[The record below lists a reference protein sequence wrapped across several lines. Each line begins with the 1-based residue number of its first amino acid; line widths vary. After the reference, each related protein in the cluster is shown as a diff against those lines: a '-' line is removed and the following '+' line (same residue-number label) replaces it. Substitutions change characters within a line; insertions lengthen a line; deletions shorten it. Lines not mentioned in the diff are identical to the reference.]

1 MSYPFASRY
10 VDQFPKDKT
19 VQLSRF
25 IAFITGALAA
35 VLAVSSVVDPELF
48 LGFEITPERT
58 VLFYLGVFGT
68 VWAVARGAVPEE
80 TLVFDPEYALNDV
93 VEYTRYLPASWR
105 GRLHSNEVR
114 KEFTV
119 LYQMKLVIF
128 LEELLSII
136 FTPFVLWFSLPK
148 CSDRVV
154 DFFREF
160 TVHVDGLGYVCSFAV
175 FDFKK
180 GGNDEAHPATVE
192 VERQGVRDDYH
203 TTKDGKMLASYFGFL
218 DNYTTNPRLG
228 GPRMHGPGKRHF
240 PPPSFHGMIPPPME
254 TEPSGRSRLRTVEPF
269 DQSLIRPIG
278 GSIAGMRSM
287 NAPARFPKTQPMSP
301 MPSVLLDPHHQPTG
315 GGSRRRVSTRAGPS
329 TKVAMPRHQLADDPL
344 EDNEDSILQSQQP
357 MAGAGSSGSGGL
369 GDDSHLGE
377 SWRTT
382 QATNRDGDEENE
394 EDVDAATGDNGAD
407 VLGLLYQF
415 QKAQTEGRGAGVNI

>member
-1 MSYPFASRY
+1 MQ
-10 VDQFPKDKT
+10 V
-19 VQLSRF
+19 SRF
-25 IAFITGALAA
+25 IAFVTGALAA

-93 VEYTRYLPASWR
+93 IEYTRYMPASWR

-160 TVHVDGLGYVCSFAV
+160 TVHVDGLGYVCSSAV

-180 GGNDEAHPATVE
+180 GGNEESSAAAKGKGKG
-192 VERQGVRDDYH
+192 RQGPRGDSHGRKDD
-203 TTKDGKMLASYFGFL
+203 KMLASYFGFL
-218 DNYTTNPRLG
+218 DNYTNNPRAG
-228 GPRMHGPGKRHF
+228 GPHMHGPAKRHF
-240 PPPSFHGMIPPPME
+240 PPPSFHGLNPIPLGAE
-254 TEPSGRSRLRTVEPF
+254 SGGARWSHAHEPF
-269 DQSLIRPIG
+269 A
-278 GSIAGMRSM
+278 GSIAGLRSM
-287 NAPARFPKTQPMSP
+287 NAPSHFHKVAPMSP
-301 MPSVLLDPHHQPTG
+301 MPSILLDPHHQPTASG
-315 GGSRRRVSTRAGPS
+315 ARRPPSARAGPS
-329 TKVAMPRHQLADDPL
+329 RKPATQHHPATGEERL
-344 EDNEDSILQSQQP
+344 EDIEGSILPSSQP
-357 MAGAGSSGSGGL
+357 ISDAGPSGSGGI

-377 SWRTT
+377 SWKTT
-382 QATNRDGDEENE
+382 QVAHRDADQEDGD
-394 EDVDAATGDNGAD
+394 DDGAN

-415 QKAQTEGRGAGVNI
+415 QKAQTEGRGAGVGI

>member
-1 MSYPFASRY
+1 M
-10 VDQFPKDKT
+10 
-19 VQLSRF
+19 
-25 IAFITGALAA
+25 TGALAA
-35 VLAVSSVVDPELF
+35 VLAVASVVDPELF

-80 TLVFDPEYALNDV
+80 TLVFDPEYALNEV

-114 KEFTV
+114 KEFAI

-136 FTPFVLWFSLPK
+136 FTPFVLWFSLPT

-180 GGNDEAHPATVE
+180 GGNNAANQATGE
-192 VERQGVRDDYH
+192 NERQGLRDEYYA
-203 TTKDGKMLASYFGFL
+203 TKDGKMLASYFGFL
-218 DNYTTNPRLG
+218 DNYTTNPRPG
-228 GPRMHGPGKRHF
+228 GHPLHGTGRRHY
-240 PPPSFHGMIPPPME
+240 PPPSIHGLMSPTLE
-254 TEPSGRSRLRTVEPF
+254 ADAASSRKGRPIERL
-269 DQSLIRPIG
+269 DQSAARPIG
-278 GSIAGMRSM
+278 GSIAGLHSIHRPS
-287 NAPARFPKTQPMSP
+287 RFSKVPPMSP
-301 MPSVLLDPHHQPTG
+301 MPSMLLDPHHQPGT
-315 GGSRRRVSTRAGPS
+315 GGSRGHLAKRTGPS
-329 TKVAMPRHQLADDPL
+329 KLVAASRHQLAEEPFEEDEEDLSRSRQPL
-344 EDNEDSILQSQQP
+344 
-357 MAGAGSSGSGGL
+357 AGAASSGSGGL
-369 GDDSHLGE
+369 GDDSKLSE
-377 SWRTT
+377 SWKTT
-382 QATNRDGDEENE
+382 QGTNREEDDDNDD
-394 EDVDAATGDNGAD
+394 EDVDAVTGDKGAG

-415 QKAQTEGRGAGVNI
+415 QKAQTEGRGAGVSI